1 MCRRFK
7 ARYIENMESHQ
18 AADLPHI
25 DHDDPTL
32 PIQSSGGEADF
43 SPPPHHTCDDLAGEQ
58 VAMDEFYNT
67 YNPDP
72 IRPEGIVDPNI
83 ATGSHVPPPL
93 RSRRAKVV
101 EQQWEE
107 IKRNGEKPLYPGA
120 TLSVLCFMMQLLDFQ
135 AQYGGSNILFD
146 HIFHWLSEIVLPKNN
161 VAPSSR
167 TEARKLLHT
176 IGMDYNIVHAC
187 KHDCVLF
194 NEENTLFV
202 KCPNPS
208 CGASRYRTDVQGEKV
223 PVKVRTSFAYIVLN
237 HNSVMVMKLCA

>member
-1 MCRRFK
+1 M
-7 ARYIENMESHQ
+7 ENMESQQ

-25 DHDDPTL
+25 DDPAP
-32 PIQSSGGEADF
+32 PIQPTPGQAVS
-43 SPPPHHTCDDLAGEQ
+43 SPPPDHICDDLAGEQ
-58 VAMDEFYNT
+58 VAMDEFYTT

-72 IRPEGIVDPNI
+72 TRPEGTVDPNI

-93 RSRRAKVV
+93 SSRRARVV

-107 IKRNGEKPLYPGA
+107 IKSNGDKPLYSGA

-146 HIFHWLSEIVLPKNN
+146 HIFHWLSKIVLPKSN

-187 KHDCVLF
+187 KNDCVLF

-202 KCPNPS
+202 KCPNPE
-208 CGASRYRTDVQGEKV
+208 CGESRYRTDVQGEKV
-223 PVKVRTSFAYIVLN
+223 PVKVRMSSAYIIPNHVL
-237 HNSVMVMKLCA
+237 MMIMKLCA